1 MGFSKKRSAIEQYDV
16 FNGDADG
23 ICSLHQLRLADP
35 APDAKLITGVKRDI
49 SLLSRIQDVR
59 SCHITVLDVSM
70 HSNMEP
76 LQRLLDADNEIVYID
91 HHFSG
96 EVPDSTY
103 LTHHLDPAADQCTSL
118 IVDQLL
124 NGRFRL
130 WAICGAF
137 GDNLHRV
144 ATAAASSLS
153 LTKSDTEKLREI
165 GELLNYNGYG
175 ADLQDLYFPPDN
187 LYRALS
193 EYHNPLDFH
202 DRSQYLKTLRMG
214 FDNDMEQA
222 LSQPLFSSNNKNR
235 IYRFP
240 DSPWARRVS
249 GVFANLK
256 ARENPVGAHAL
267 ITENSD
273 GTLRISVRAPLS
285 NRCNADRLC
294 RTFPGGGGRSAAA
307 GINALP
313 IDQLNS
319 FTETFNN
326 TYR

>member
-1 MGFSKKRSAIEQYDV
+1 MPFSKKRSAKEQYDV

-23 ICSLHQLRLADP
+23 ICALHQLRLANP
-35 APDAKLITGVKRDI
+35 APDAQLITGVKRDI
-49 SLLSRIQDVR
+49 SLLSRIEDVR
-59 SCHITVLDVSM
+59 SSHITVLDVSM
-70 HSNMEP
+70 HSNREP
-76 LQRLLDADNEIVYID
+76 LQRLLDADNDIVYID

-96 EVPDSTY
+96 EIPGSTH
-103 LTHHLDPAADQCTSL
+103 LTHHIDPAPDQCTSL
-118 IVDQLL
+118 IVDHLL

-144 ATAAASSLS
+144 ASAAASSLS
-153 LTKSDTEKLREI
+153 LAQSDTEKLREI
-165 GELLNYNGYG
+165 GELFNYNGYG
-175 ADLQDLYFPPDN
+175 ADLQDLYFPPAH
-187 LYRALS
+187 LYRALE

-202 DRSQYLKTLRMG
+202 DRSQHLKTLRMG

-222 LSQPLFSSNNKNR
+222 LSQPLFSSTNKNR
-235 IYRFP
+235 MYRFP

-256 ARENPVGAHAL
+256 ARENPEGAHAL

-273 GTLRISVRAPLS
+273 GTLRVSVRAPLRH
-285 NRCNADRLC
+285 RCNADQLC
-294 RTFPGGGGRSAAA
+294 RAFPSGGGRAAAA

-313 IDQLNS
+313 IDLLHP
-319 FTETFNN
+319 FTEAFNN